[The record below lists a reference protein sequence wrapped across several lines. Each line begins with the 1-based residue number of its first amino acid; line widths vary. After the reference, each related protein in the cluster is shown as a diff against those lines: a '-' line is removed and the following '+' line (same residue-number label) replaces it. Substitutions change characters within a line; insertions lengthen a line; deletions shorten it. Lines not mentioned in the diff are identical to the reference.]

1 MTQDY
6 KKDKQVKQLG
16 LTYFLLM
23 KKLFEAFDFNDD
35 EAFGDDVIDAHKDD
49 GGIAKAQFAGV
60 INMLNDTLSESE
72 YKSIYDSDNERI
84 FIFKK
89 IKVLRRGQSPRG
101 RQFTKHVERWKLFYL
116 IQPDNNVYRL
126 YIIPYSRL
134 GLEFDIDED
143 INIKN
148 IHVTPK
154 KEVPVNKDV
163 SLLMDAIPT
172 LYITYSSTNNGQELY
187 IKSFE
192 QFEDFI
198 KRIDNINKYSF
209 KIIYKL
215 ENNDDISKLNSLI
228 ERISERGFRF
238 YLKTS
243 DGIID
248 AYDTLKLNIKFFDSY
263 FLKNEHD
270 ESIWV
275 PEYLNLTIT
284 DAIKQLKDNYINL
297 PTDLQIKNGI
307 KYDYSPNNMMRYI
320 MRICIGYLRNKKL
333 SENNKYNFNNLINL
347 IDKNAEYPKFDNLE
361 DNIKAMLVYITS
373 RLTKIDSIN

>member
-1 MTQDY
+1 MRAVDSEIPNQLQMTQDY
-6 KKDKQVKQLG
+6 KKYKQVKQLS

-60 INMLNDTLSESE
+60 INILNDTLSESE

-89 IKVLRRGQSPRG
+89 INVLRRGYSPRG
-101 RQFTKHVERWKLFYL
+101 RQVTKHVVIWKLFYL

-126 YIIPYSRL
+126 YSIDYIRS
-134 GLEFDIDED
+134 FDIDED

-154 KEVPVNKDV
+154 KEVSVNKDV

-172 LYITYSSTNNGQELY
+172 LYITSSSVYDQELY

-198 KRIDNINKYSF
+198 KRIKGMGFLVKIDTNGSYPEVLQSIIDENLVDYVAMDIKNSLHKYNLTTNS
-209 KIIYKL
+209 
-215 ENNDDISKLNSLI
+215 NVDISKIKKSVDILLAGKIDYEFRTTVVKEYHDIEDFRLI
-228 ERISERGFRF
+228 GEM
-238 YLKTS
+238 
-243 DGIID
+243 
-248 AYDTLKLNIKFFDSY
+248 IKGAKNY
-263 FLKNEHD
+263 FLQSFQNKDSVLSKELHSMSKNELQ
-270 ESIWV
+270 EC
-275 PEYLNLTIT
+275 
-284 DAIKQLKDNYINL
+284 LKEVQQFVINASL
-297 PTDLQIKNGI
+297 RGI
-307 KYDYSPNNMMRYI
+307 
-320 MRICIGYLRNKKL
+320 
-333 SENNKYNFNNLINL
+333 E
-347 IDKNAEYPKFDNLE
+347 
-361 DNIKAMLVYITS
+361 
-373 RLTKIDSIN
+373 

>member
-1 MTQDY
+1 
-6 KKDKQVKQLG
+6 
-16 LTYFLLM
+16 M

-60 INMLNDTLSESE
+60 INILNDTLSESE

-89 IKVLRRGQSPRG
+89 INVLRRGYSPRG
-101 RQFTKHVERWKLFYL
+101 RRVTKHEESWNLLYL
-116 IQPDNNVYRL
+116 IQPDNNIYRL
-126 YIIPYSRL
+126 YTPTYIRP
-134 GLEFDIDED
+134 FDTIED

-148 IHVTPK
+148 IHVTLK
-154 KEVPVNKDV
+154 KEVPVYKNV

-172 LYITYSSTNNGQELY
+172 LYITFSPEDGQELY

-198 KRIDNINKYSF
+198 KRIDNINDKDRSRTIYNKSRI

-215 ENNDDISKLNSLI
+215 ENNDDISKLSSLI
-228 ERISERGFRF
+228 ERICEREFTL

-243 DGIID
+243 DGIIRAFD
-248 AYDTLKLNIKFFDSY
+248 INNIKFLDSY

-307 KYDYSPNNMMRYI
+307 KYNYSRHTQFNYNMMRYI
-320 MRICIGYLRNKKL
+320 MCICIGYLRNKKL
-333 SENNKYNFNNLINL
+333 SENNEDNFNNLINL
-347 IDKNAEYPKFDNLE
+347 IDNKNSGYPKFDNLE

-373 RLTKIDSIN
+373 RLTKINSIN

>member
-333 SENNKYNFNNLINL
+333 SENNEDNFNNLINL

>member
-1 MTQDY
+1 
-6 KKDKQVKQLG
+6 
-16 LTYFLLM
+16 M

-60 INMLNDTLSESE
+60 INILNDTLSESE

-89 IKVLRRGQSPRG
+89 IKVLRRGYSPRG
-101 RQFTKHVERWKLFYL
+101 RQVTKHVERWNLFYL

-126 YIIPYSRL
+126 YTIAY
-134 GLEFDIDED
+134 GQLEFDIDED

-148 IHVTPK
+148 THVTPYK
-154 KEVPVNKDV
+154 KVSVNKDV

-172 LYITYSSTNNGQELY
+172 LYITSSSVYVQELY

-198 KRIDNINKYSF
+198 KRIDNNNKNKI

-215 ENNDDISKLNSLI
+215 ENNDDISKLTSLI
-228 ERISERGFRF
+228 KRISKREFTL

-243 DGIID
+243 DDIISASD
-248 AYDTLKLNIKFFDSY
+248 IINIKFFDSY

-307 KYDYSPNNMMRYI
+307 KYDYSPTNYNMMRYI
-320 MRICIGYLRNKKL
+320 MCICMGYLRNKKL
-333 SENNKYNFNNLINL
+333 SENNEDNFNNLINL
-347 IDKNAEYPKFDNLE
+347 IDKNAKYPKFDNLE

-373 RLTKIDSIN
+373 RLTKINSIN